1 MIVNQPEY
9 MQVKNSP
16 SAPSEIRDIG
26 LKEPSDSF
34 ELFGELASTL
44 LYWVSELHRKLIE
57 NNVKQVFF
65 LSREGQPLKKMF
77 DSYCAHSGQLIQS
90 RYLEVSRR
98 ATLLPSLKSLEKEKF
113 TTLFRQYRCMSLF
126 EFLSSIGLEAFRTEL
141 VALLEISV
149 EESEQR
155 FDDFPESPLF
165 HKLLKSSD
173 FKKIFDEQRT
183 LRRSVFWRYLSSL
196 AEDDVPEEL
205 VVVDVGW
212 KGTIQDNL
220 FTLLCNEPTSTVK
233 KVTGYYIG
241 LVAEGA
247 AGPMN
252 AKHGLLF
259 STNNGRSPR
268 YHVFNENRALFEII
282 LAADHGSAASYA
294 IESDGTAKAIHDE
307 FHEKEML
314 ENLVFPVQRHIFKR
328 FDLMLCAPTPTLNQ
342 VAKAHARLV
351 FQPTRCEIDWFS
363 SVFHVE
369 NFGVFERS
377 FFMSTSSRP
386 SILARAKFLFTVL
399 RRNGRGLLGFWPW
412 KKLDERVGRPI
423 ANLYGLI
430 RYLQK

>member
-1 MIVNQPEY
+1 

-16 SAPSEIRDIG
+16 STPSEIREIG
-26 LKEPSDSF
+26 LTETSESF

-44 LYWVSELHRKLIE
+44 MYWISELHRKLVE

-77 DSYCAHSGQLIQS
+77 DSYCTHSGQHIQS

-98 ATLLPSLKSLEKEKF
+98 ATLLPSLQSLEKEKF
-113 TTLFRQYRCMSLF
+113 TTLFRQYRSMSLF
-126 EFLSSIGLEAFRTEL
+126 EFLSSIGLEEFRTEL
-141 VALLEISV
+141 VVLLGISV
-149 EESEQR
+149 KELEQR
-155 FDDFPESPLF
+155 HEDFPESKLF
-165 HKLLKSSD
+165 QNLIENSK
-173 FKKIFDEQRT
+173 FKQIFDEQRT

-220 FTLLCNEPTSTVK
+220 YALLCNEAASTVK
-233 KVTGYYIG
+233 RVTGYYIG

-252 AKHGLLF
+252 TKHGLLF

-268 YHVFNENRALFEII
+268 YHIFNENRALFEIV

-294 IESDGTAKAIHDE
+294 IDNDGTATAVHDE

-314 ENLVFPVQRHIFKR
+314 ENLVFPVQRHIFEHFNR
-328 FDLMLCAPTPTLNQ
+328 MLSAPPPSLNQ
-342 VAKAHARLV
+342 VAKTHARLV
-351 FQPTRCEIDWFS
+351 FQPTRNEVDWFS

-377 FFMSTSSRP
+377 FFTSMSSKP
-386 SILARAKFLFTVL
+386 SISARLKFLFTVL